1 MGQHLSGHYLEG
13 NLVGQDGGVSVRDV
27 GEGSGVD
34 EDRGPLKSLHLEK
47 EV

>member
-1 MGQHLSGHYLEG
+1 MGQNLGGSYLEG
-13 NLVGQDGGVSVRDV
+13 NLVGQDGGVSMRDV